1 MEPFSM
7 TLRRLAEELR
17 YAQTVPPVHKPR
29 HVYIQVQADA
39 SEALSHMLSRESI
52 AMELGV

>member
-29 HVYIQVQADA
+29 HVYVQVPADA
-39 SEALSHMLSRESI
+39 CEALRQVLSRVSI
-52 AMELGV
+52 MMELDG